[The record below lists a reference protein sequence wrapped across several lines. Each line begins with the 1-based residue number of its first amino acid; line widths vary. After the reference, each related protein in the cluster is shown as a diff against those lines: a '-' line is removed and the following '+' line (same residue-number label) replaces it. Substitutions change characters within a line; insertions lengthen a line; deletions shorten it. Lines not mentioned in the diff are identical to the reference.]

1 MTSFMKGPSVKC
13 LHADGIGCGSLPLG
27 MGTFINY
34 VDKKEGLAQFHRYN
48 IKFCS
53 QLINEGV
60 GGGKNPQNDD
70 VNVVYE
76 WLLM

>member
-1 MTSFMKGPSVKC
+1 MTSFMKGPSVKA
-13 LHADGIGCGSLPLG
+13 LHADGKGRGSLPLG

-53 QLINEGV
+53 KLSMKVWEGA
-60 GGGKNPQNDD
+60 KI
-70 VNVVYE
+70 
-76 WLLM
+76 LKMMMST